1 MTQVSIVELELVLE
15 INFVKDGLGSCHTKI
30 YEKHL

>member
-1 MTQVSIVELELVLE
+1 MTQVPMVELE
-15 INFVKDGLGSCHTKI
+15 INFVKDGLGSCHIKN